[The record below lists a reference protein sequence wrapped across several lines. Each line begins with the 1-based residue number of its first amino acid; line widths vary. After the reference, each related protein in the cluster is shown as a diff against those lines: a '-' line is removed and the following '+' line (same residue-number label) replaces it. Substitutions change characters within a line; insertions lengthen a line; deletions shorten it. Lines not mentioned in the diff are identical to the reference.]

1 MLKGPPHHFR
11 QACHHLIV
19 ITNQDSRCRSCV
31 DLQVAVFMQ
40 LTDKFLNQAP
50 EVINEGVHTDFNGGD
65 HGGIAPV
72 FNVRKVRQHRG
83 S

>member
-1 MLKGPPHHFR
+1 
-11 QACHHLIV
+11 
-19 ITNQDSRCRSCV
+19 
-31 DLQVAVFMQ
+31 MQ

-50 EVINEGVHTDFNGGD
+50 KVINEGVHTDFNGGD

-83 S
+83 GWGRLHGASALVHARKKMSVAWSIVGVL